1 MDSSHESLCAICQL
15 LFTFEGPA
23 GTVTPFLFIFFTK
36 STSNF
41 IFIFICCFPVVVSN
55 DIPQTEEGG
64 QSGQDR
70 ALSKSKLK
78 KNKKK
83 RST

>member
-1 MDSSHESLCAICQL
+1 MDSSHESLCAICRL

-23 GTVTPFLFIFFTK
+23 GTVTPFLFFFTR
-36 STSNF
+36 SISNF

-55 DIPQTEEGG
+55 DNPQTEEGG